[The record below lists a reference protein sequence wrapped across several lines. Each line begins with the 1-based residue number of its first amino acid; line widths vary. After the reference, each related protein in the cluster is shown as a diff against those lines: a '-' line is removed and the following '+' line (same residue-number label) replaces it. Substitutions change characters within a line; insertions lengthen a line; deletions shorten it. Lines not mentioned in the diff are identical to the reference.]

1 MMARKVLSKSSGM
14 IFCRIF
20 KNRVFHPVFWILCIS
35 IQGILLVLESAYFPN
50 VHNGQKVII
59 NAFFAKKYVTINI
72 IRTNWRYLCHKGDGV
87 VVQSIRW
94 GQLRIVNSVLLI
106 FLLMTASWATY
117 TMLANNILAFR
128 YVNVL
133 VIALLALLLL
143 LSAWFVIKNQAKKT
157 TLVLL
162 LVGLLASSGVLFA
175 SQQLLNLTSNVN
187 GHSNYTEFEMAV
199 YVKKELSDIKD
210 IKEIKEVVAPK
221 GNNNEANL
229 TALLD
234 NIKKT
239 KGQEISVVDAPTYL
253 DAYKSLQEG
262 NASAMVLNSTFEDT
276 IAAEDADYAKKLKK
290 IYSYKIRKEV
300 AATSKVSAN
309 ADVFNIYVSGID
321 TYGPV
326 TSVSRSDVN
335 IIMTVNRK
343 TKQVLLTTTPRDAYV
358 PIADG
363 GNNQNDKLT
372 HAGIYGVDASI
383 HTLENLYDIK
393 LNYYVRLNFTS
404 FLKLIDLL
412 GGIDV
417 ENDQEFTS
425 LHGKFHFPVGKVHL
439 NSEQALGF
447 VRERYSL
454 QGGDNDRGKNQEK
467 VIAAIIKKLTSTKVL
482 SNYNEIIGNLQDS
495 VQTNMQL
502 PTMMNLINTQLET
515 GGSYEVTS
523 QAITGQGRNDLPSY
537 AMPGSNLYVMELD
550 QGSLTKAKETIQKV
564 MEGNEK

>member
-1 MMARKVLSKSSGM
+1 MSQRRRSRRS
-14 IFCRIF
+14 
-20 KNRVFHPVFWILCIS
+20 
-35 IQGILLVLESAYFPN
+35 E
-50 VHNGQKVII
+50 
-59 NAFFAKKYVTINI
+59 
-72 IRTNWRYLCHKGDGV
+72 HK
-87 VVQSIRW
+87 W
-94 GQLRIVNSVLLI
+94 GQLRIINSVLLI
-106 FLLMTASWATY
+106 FLLMTASWGTY

-133 VIALLALLLL
+133 VMALLAVLLL

-199 YVKKELSDIKD
+199 YVKKDSDIKD

-239 KGQEISVVDAPTYL
+239 KGQEISVVDAQTYL

-502 PTMMNLINTQLET
+502 PTMMNLINTQLES

-523 QAITGQGRNDLPSY
+523 QAITGQGRTDLPSY
-537 AMPGSNLYVMELD
+537 AMPGYNLYVMELD
-550 QGSLTKAKETIQKV
+550 QASLTKAKETIQKV
-564 MEGNEK
+564 MEGKEK

>member
-1 MMARKVLSKSSGM
+1 MSEKRRSRRS
-14 IFCRIF
+14 
-20 KNRVFHPVFWILCIS
+20 
-35 IQGILLVLESAYFPN
+35 E
-50 VHNGQKVII
+50 
-59 NAFFAKKYVTINI
+59 
-72 IRTNWRYLCHKGDGV
+72 HK
-87 VVQSIRW
+87 W
-94 GQLRIVNSVLLI
+94 GQLRIVNFVLLI
-106 FLLMTASWATY
+106 FLCITVIWATY
-117 TMLANNILAFR
+117 TILANNILAFR

-133 VIALLALLLL
+133 LIALFVLLVL
-143 LSAWFVIKNQAKKT
+143 LSAWLIVKNQAKKT
-157 TLVLL
+157 TLFLL
-162 LVGLLASSGVLFA
+162 LIGLLASSGVLFA

-199 YVKKELSDIKD
+199 YVKKDSDIKD
-210 IKEIKEVVAPK
+210 IKEIKEVTAPK
-221 GNNNEANL
+221 GNNEANL

-239 KGQEISVVDAPTYL
+239 KGQDISVVDTPTYL

-262 NASAMVLNSTFEDT
+262 NASAIVLNSTFEDT

-467 VIAAIIKKLTSTKVL
+467 VIAAIINKLTSTKVL
-482 SNYNEIIGNLQDS
+482 NNYNEIIGNLQDS

-502 PTMMNLINTQLET
+502 PVMMNLINTQLET
-515 GGSYEVTS
+515 GGSYDVTS
-523 QAITGQGRNDLPSY
+523 QAITGQGRTDLPSY
-537 AMPGSNLYVMELD
+537 AMPGYNLYVMELD
-550 QGSLTKAKETIQKV
+550 QASLTKAKKTIQQV
-564 MEGNEK
+564 MEGKEK

>member
-1 MMARKVLSKSSGM
+1 MSQRRRS
-14 IFCRIF
+14 R
-20 KNRVFHPVFWILCIS
+20 RS
-35 IQGILLVLESAYFPN
+35 IQ
-50 VHNGQKVII
+50 K
-59 NAFFAKKYVTINI
+59 
-72 IRTNWRYLCHKGDGV
+72 
-87 VVQSIRW
+87 W
-94 GQLRIVNSVLLI
+94 GQMRIINSVLLI
-106 FLLMTASWATY
+106 FLFLTAIWAVY

-133 VIALLALLLL
+133 VIALLAVFLL
-143 LSAWFVIKNQAKKT
+143 LSTWFVVRNQAKKT
-157 TLVLL
+157 TVVLL
-162 LVGLLASSGVLFA
+162 LGGLLISSGVLFA

-199 YVKKELSDIKD
+199 YVKKDSDIKD
-210 IKEIKEVVAPK
+210 IKEIKEVVTPK

-253 DAYKSLQEG
+253 DAYKSLQDG
-262 NASAMVLNSTFEDT
+262 SATAIVLNSTFEDT
-276 IAAEDADYAKKLKK
+276 IATEDADYAKKLKK

-425 LHGKFHFPVGKVHL
+425 L
-439 NSEQALGF
+439 
-447 VRERYSL
+447 
-454 QGGDNDRGKNQEK
+454 GKNQEK

-523 QAITGQGRNDLPSY
+523 QAITGQGRTDLPSY

>member
-1 MMARKVLSKSSGM
+1 MSQRRRSRRS
-14 IFCRIF
+14 
-20 KNRVFHPVFWILCIS
+20 
-35 IQGILLVLESAYFPN
+35 E
-50 VHNGQKVII
+50 
-59 NAFFAKKYVTINI
+59 
-72 IRTNWRYLCHKGDGV
+72 HK
-87 VVQSIRW
+87 W
-94 GQLRIVNSVLLI
+94 GQLRIINSVLLI

-162 LVGLLASSGVLFA
+162 LVGLLTSSGVLFA

-199 YVKKELSDIKD
+199 YVKKDSDIKD

-234 NIKKT
+234 NIKKI

-290 IYSYKIRKEV
+290 IYSYKVRKEV

-393 LNYYVRLNFTS
+393 LNYYVRLNF
-404 FLKLIDLL
+404 
-412 GGIDV
+412 
-417 ENDQEFTS
+417 
-425 LHGKFHFPVGKVHL
+425 PVGKVHL

-502 PTMMNLINTQLET
+502 PTMMNLINTQLES

-550 QGSLTKAKETIQKV
+550 QASLTKAKETIQKV
-564 MEGNEK
+564 MEGKEK